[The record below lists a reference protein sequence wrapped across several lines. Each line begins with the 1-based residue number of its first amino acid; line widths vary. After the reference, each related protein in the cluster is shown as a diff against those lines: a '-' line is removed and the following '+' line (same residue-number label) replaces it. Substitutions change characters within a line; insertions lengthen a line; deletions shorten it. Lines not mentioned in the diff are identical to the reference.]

1 MHKTILRKMLPDYD
15 DNLYSVEYEYT
26 VWIRSS
32 ELESIMTD
40 LYSNILGEDSISFEF
55 ILQLMMQIKLDL
67 CRNISKR
74 EVKFNGDI
82 RIKKA

>member
-1 MHKTILRKMLPDYD
+1 MAILYSHSYAKICRKLVGCIIDREYSQDNMHKTILKKMLPDYD

-55 ILQLMMQIKLDL
+55 IL
-67 CRNISKR
+67 
-74 EVKFNGDI
+74 
-82 RIKKA
+82 